1 MAIPIV
7 ESLWKPTE
15 AIDITRNDGNM
26 GTPIVLLVIAAV
38 LSAISGAILTFALPR
53 KGALT
58 KVPLNPGIVAAV
70 SFIGVLVGGLLLGL
84 YLMMVM
90 RALNTRSTYFA
101 GVATV
106 AHTAMPASLGFLI
119 FSILS
124 LGQLP
129 GMIVGGIIALIFL
142 ALSAGTLY
150 NATREFFETDMI
162 TALVGVSAFTA
173 SIALLAVLI
182 SMKGIT
188 FIKPTMP
195 TVPTA
200 PSL

>member
-1 MAIPIV
+1 
-7 ESLWKPTE
+7 
-15 AIDITRNDGNM
+15 
-26 GTPIVLLVIAAV
+26 
-38 LSAISGAILTFALPR
+38 
-53 KGALT
+53 
-58 KVPLNPGIVAAV
+58 
-70 SFIGVLVGGLLLGL
+70 
-84 YLMMVM
+84 
-90 RALNTRSTYFA
+90 
-101 GVATV
+101 
-106 AHTAMPASLGFLI
+106 MPASLGFLI